1 MIGIDHNT
9 ANIEL
14 REKFALT
21 KSKIT
26 LSLKSIKNSF
36 RLEGVLILSTCNRFE
51 IWFSNCTEKNLYKI
65 LEKVF
70 SVSLSLFK
78 NYFTVREGEYAVN
91 HLFELTCGLKS
102 KIIGEDQILSQV
114 KESLVI
120 SRESKTVDKVLE
132 KLFQISITSGKKVK
146 TSIRLTPIDESVSI
160 RTIDLLRIKFKT
172 LLGVNCLIIGN
183 GEIGKLTAKTLQ
195 NNGLNVTMTIRQYKK
210 GVCMVPEKCNTISY
224 DNRIKYLNNYSV
236 IISATLSPHNTLSYN
251 DVIKVLNN
259 KRKIFI
265 DLAVPR
271 DIEVKIGEIENCEL
285 FDIDTLSENIENKN
299 LEKQI
304 ESIRLILK
312 KYIDEFNDFYYY
324 KDTRWIKLFK

>member
-21 KSKIT
+21 KSK
-26 LSLKSIKNSF
+26 LAFSLKIIKKSF
-36 RLEGVLILSTCNRFE
+36 KLDGVLILSTCNRFE
-51 IWFSNCTEKNLYKI
+51 IWFSNFTEKNLYKV

-70 SVSLSLFK
+70 NINLNLFN
-78 NYFTVREGEYAVN
+78 NYFVVREGEIAVN

-102 KIIGEDQILSQV
+102 KILGEDQILSQV

-120 SRESKTVDKVLE
+120 SREAKAVDKVLE

-146 TSIRLTPIDESVSI
+146 TAIRLTPVDESVST
-160 RTIDLLRIKFKT
+160 RALDLLRKKFKS
-172 LLGVNCLIIGN
+172 LLGINCLIIGN

-195 NNGLNVTMTIRQYKK
+195 NNGLNVTMTLRQYKK
-210 GVCMVPEKCNTISY
+210 GVCIVPEKCNTIAY
-224 DNRIKYLNNYSV
+224 DDRIKYLNKYSV

-259 KRKIFI
+259 EKKIFI

-271 DIEVKIGEIENCEL
+271 DIEDKIGEIESCEL
-285 FDIDTLSENIENKN
+285 FDIDRLSGNIENKN

-304 ESIRLILK
+304 ESVRLILK
-312 KYIDEFNDFYYY
+312 KYIDEFRDFYYY
-324 KDTRWIKLFK
+324 KNTRWIRLFN